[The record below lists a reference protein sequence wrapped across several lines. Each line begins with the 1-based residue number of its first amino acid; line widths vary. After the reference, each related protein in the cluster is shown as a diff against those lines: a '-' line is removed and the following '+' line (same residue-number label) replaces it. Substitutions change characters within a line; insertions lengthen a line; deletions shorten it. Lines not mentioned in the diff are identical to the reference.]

1 MRAAGAGDEMFADS
15 YPMREIE
22 DGFFYEVDGSVSI
35 FTPAPSPLFGAARC
49 VQRFMLQQ
57 CWQQCAL
64 YLAALYLAAACRA
77 CGAAVILYCVTLH
90 QLACYSHRQK

>member
-1 MRAAGAGDEMFADS
+1 MGAGDEMFADS

-49 VQRFMLQQ
+49 GAACDVSAMLGVV
-57 CWQQCAL
+57 CT
-64 YLAALYLAAACRA
+64 YLAAACRA
-77 CGAAVILYCVTLH
+77 LGAAVILYCVMVH